1 MRAAGLAD
9 ASVWTIASG
18 NERIMNTKNIQMLQE
33 TDRKCTKCGGH
44 LEDALQRSLGIR
56 TSVSLTASVLSNAG
70 LGCHTGSQTGEQ
82 QNQEFPDIVTSLIP
96 KVPKRLDLR
105 KVQSSVSGRHPQ
117 DMQDIQ

>member
-9 ASVWTIASG
+9 ASVWTIALSG
-18 NERIMNTKNIQMLQE
+18 NENHEYTK
-33 TDRKCTKCGGH
+33 TYRKRTKCGGH

-70 LGCHTGSQTGEQ
+70 LGCHTGFQTGEQ

-96 KVPKRLDLR
+96 RVPKRLDLR